1 MAKGSKDI
9 QLSELKDLISQL
21 NTTIKTLNETIARQ
35 QTENDNLKAEMAW
48 LKQKL
53 FGSSSE
59 RRSDPFPGQMGLF
72 GPEEE
77 KPLEIIEPEVVPLP
91 PKSRKKKP
99 TLKEQFENIPTRQ
112 VPVDTLSEED
122 KICPLCGTQ
131 MVSIGAEIIRTEIK
145 YTRPK
150 LERIEYIATT
160 YGCPECKDTEEP
172 QFIKD
177 NGKPALIPGS
187 YMSESLLALI
197 AYQKYGLYLPLYR
210 QEKDFLQLNAPIS
223 RSTMAKCLIT
233 AAQEYLQPMYDYFH
247 HKLLCRR
254 FLMMDETPVQVLKE
268 DDRRA
273 QTKSYFWVI
282 RTGEDGLNPIILY
295 NYTPTRAGENARQF
309 LNGIAPGF
317 YLMADGYQ
325 GYNKV
330 QETYRCCCFAHI
342 RRYLLESIP
351 KGMDKDYTN
360 PAVQGFLYVE
370 KLFSYERSYREKGLS
385 YKQIYTRRLK
395 DEKPVVEG
403 FLAWLKQ
410 ANPGSNGKLKKAIT
424 YIRNREEF
432 LMTYLEDGRCS
443 FTNNLSENSI
453 RPVTVGRKNWLFS
466 DTPEG
471 AQANSLYLTIVEM
484 AKAYG
489 LDLYEYLNFLFENR
503 PHKDMSDDELDNLT
517 PWSKTVQ
524 ELCKIK

>member
-1 MAKGSKDI
+1 MAKSSKDI

-21 NTTIKTLNETIARQ
+21 NMTIKSLNETIARQ
-35 QTENDNLKAEMAW
+35 QQENDNLKAEMAW

-59 RRSDPFPGQMGLF
+59 RRAAPFPGQMGLF
-72 GPEEE
+72 DGEEE
-77 KPLEIIEPEVVPLP
+77 KPLELIEPEVVSLP
-91 PKSRKKKP
+91 KKSRKKKP
-99 TLKEQFENIPTRQ
+99 TLKEQFENLPTRQ
-112 VPVDTLSEED
+112 VPVDTLSDED
-122 KICPLCGTQ
+122 KICSICGTQ
-131 MVSIGAEIIRTEIK
+131 MVPIGTEIIRTEIV

-160 YGCPECKDTEEP
+160 YGCPQCKDTEEP

-177 NGKPALIPGS
+177 NGRPAFIEGS
-187 YMSESLLALI
+187 YVSESLLSLI

-223 RSTMAKCLIT
+223 RSTMAKNLIT
-233 AAQEYLQPMYDYFH
+233 AAQEYLQPVYDFFH
-247 HKLLCRR
+247 RKLLYRR

-295 NYTPTRAGENARQF
+295 NYTPTRAGENARRF

-330 QETYRCCCFAHI
+330 QETNRCCCWAHI

-360 PAVQGFLYVE
+360 PAVQGFLYC
-370 KLFSYERSYREKGLS
+370 
-385 YKQIYTRRLK
+385 
-395 DEKPVVEG
+395 EKPVIEG

-410 ANPGSNGKLKKAIT
+410 VDPGSNGKMKKAIT
-424 YIRNREEF
+424 YIRNPEEF
-432 LMTYLEDGRCS
+432 LMTYLVDGRCS
-443 FTNNLSENSI
+443 FSNNLSENSI

-471 AQANSLYLTIVEM
+471 AQANTLYLTVVEM

-489 LDLYEYLNFLFENR
+489 LDLYKYLNFLFEQR
-503 PHKDMSDDELDNLT
+503 PSKDMSDEELEKLA
-517 PWSKTVQ
+517 PWNESVK
-524 ELCKIK
+524 ELCSVK